1 MSELAISQETF
12 ETYKRCLVL
21 LAHPDDAESWCAG
34 TVARLVDAGAQVTY
48 AVCTAGEKGTADPE
62 AKQEEVAERREA
74 EQREACRRLGVA
86 EVVFLGYPDGGLED
100 TPSFRGDLVRQIRH
114 FRPDLCLTF
123 DPIYPRPLYT
133 AHRDHRV
140 LGRAALDA
148 LYPFAR
154 DAQQYPEHLHNE
166 GLQPHIT
173 PEAWLFASSQPDML
187 VDISTTFDRKLAAR
201 LAHLSQ
207 TGHAA
212 ALEQAFRQRA
222 EEIGRPAGLALAEAF
237 KRIFF

>member
-1 MSELAISQETF
+1 MSELAISRETF

-48 AVCTAGEKGTADPE
+48 VVCTAGEKGTSDLE
-62 AKQEEVAERREA
+62 ATSEEVAEQREA
-74 EQREACRRLGVA
+74 EQREACLRLGVA
-86 EVVFLGYPDGGLED
+86 EVVFLGYPDGELED
-100 TPSFRGDLVRQIRH
+100 TPTFRGDLVRQIRR

-133 AHRDHRV
+133 AHRDHRI

-154 DAQQYPEHLHNE
+154 DAQHYPEHLRE
-166 GLQPHIT
+166 EDLQPHIT

-187 VDISTTFDRKLAAR
+187 VDIGATFDRKLAAR

-207 TGHAA
+207 TGDAA

>member
-1 MSELAISQETF
+1 MSEIALSRETF
-12 ETYKRCLVL
+12 EAYKRCLVL

-48 AVCTAGEKGTADPE
+48 VVCTAGEKGTSHPE
-62 AKQEEVAERREA
+62 AKPEEVAEQREA

-100 TPSFRGDLVRQIRH
+100 TPAFRSDLVRQIRR

-154 DAQQYPEHLHNE
+154 DTHQYPEHLRDE

-173 PEAWLFASSQPDML
+173 PEAWLFASSQPDVV
-187 VDISTTFDRKLAAR
+187 VDISSTFDRKLAAR

-207 TGHAA
+207 TGDAA

-222 EEIGRPAGLALAEAF
+222 EEIGRPAGVALAEAF

>member
-1 MSELAISQETF
+1 MSEIALSRETF

-48 AVCTAGEKGTADPE
+48 VVCTAGEKGTSDPA
-62 AKQEEVAERREA
+62 AKPEKVAEQREA
-74 EQREACRRLGVA
+74 EQREACRRLGVT
-86 EVVFLGYPDGGLED
+86 EVVFLGYPDGELED
-100 TPSFRGDLVRQIRH
+100 TLAFRGELVRQIRR

-154 DAQQYPEHLHNE
+154 DALHYPEHLRDE

-173 PEAWLFASSQPDML
+173 PEAWLFASSQPDTL
-187 VDISTTFDRKLAAR
+187 VDISATFDHKLAAR

-207 TGHAA
+207 TGDAA

>member
-1 MSELAISQETF
+1 MNDVLLHQMPF

-21 LAHPDDAESWCAG
+21 VAHPDDAESWCAG

-48 AVCTAGEKGTADPE
+48 VVCTAGEKGTPDPE
-62 AKQEEVAERREA
+62 AKPEEVAGQREA

-86 EVVFLGYPDGGLED
+86 EVVFLGYPDGELED
-100 TPSFRGDLVRQIRH
+100 TPAFRGDLVRQIRR

-133 AHRDHRV
+133 AHRDHRI

-154 DAQQYPEHLHNE
+154 DALQYPEHLREE

-173 PEAWLFASSQPDML
+173 PEAWLFASSQPDVV
-187 VDISTTFDRKLAAR
+187 VDISATFGRKLAAR

-207 TGHAA
+207 TGDAA
-212 ALEQAFRQRA
+212 ALEEAFRQRA
-222 EEIGRPAGLALAEAF
+222 EEIGRSAGLALAEAF

>member
-1 MSELAISQETF
+1 MSDVVLDPAVF

-48 AVCTAGEKGTADPE
+48 VVCTAGEKGTADPE
-62 AKQEEVAERREA
+62 AKPAAVAQQREA

-100 TPSFRGDLVRQIRH
+100 TSAFRGNLVRQIRR

-154 DAQQYPEHLHNE
+154 DRQHYPEHLSEE
-166 GLQPHIT
+166 GLPPHMT
-173 PEAWLFASSQPDML
+173 PEAWLFASSQPDVV
-187 VDISTTFDRKLAAR
+187 VDISATFDRKLVAR

-207 TGHAA
+207 TGDAT
-212 ALEQAFRQRA
+212 ALEEAFRQRA
-222 EEIGRPAGLALAEAF
+222 EEIGRPAGVALAEAF

>member
-1 MSELAISQETF
+1 MSDLAVNQVTF
-12 ETYKRCLVL
+12 EAYKHCLVL

-34 TVARLVDAGAQVTY
+34 SVARLVDAGARVTY
-48 AVCTAGEKGTADPE
+48 VVCTAGEKGRADPE
-62 AKQEEVAERREA
+62 AGPEAVAQQREA

-100 TPSFRGDLVRQIRH
+100 TPAFRGDLVRQIRR

-133 AHRDHRV
+133 AHRDHRI

-154 DAQQYPEHLHNE
+154 DRQHYPEQLAQE
-166 GLQPHIT
+166 DLQPHIT
-173 PEAWLFASSQPDML
+173 PEAWLFATSQPDFV
-187 VDISTTFDRKLAAR
+187 VDINAVFDRKLAAR

-207 TGHAA
+207 TGDAA
-212 ALEQAFRQRA
+212 ALEEAFRQRA
-222 EEIGRPAGLALAEAF
+222 EEIGRPAGVALAEAF